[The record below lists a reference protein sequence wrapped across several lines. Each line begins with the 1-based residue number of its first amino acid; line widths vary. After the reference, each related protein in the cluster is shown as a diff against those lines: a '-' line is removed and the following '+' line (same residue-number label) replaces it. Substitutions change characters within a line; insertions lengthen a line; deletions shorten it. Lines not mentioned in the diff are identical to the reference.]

1 MQYDEEKYSSSPW
14 LLPKASENQRLN
26 RDDGSHGAEGRP
38 VSVTPG
44 QTQRGGIYNT
54 PSQPN
59 ESLKDSKKQKDP
71 FHIHFLNMAEIVIA
85 TRQAVSLNRFSA
97 NTKQGNT
104 GAAPDFSAA
113 ESLNMSRINFSCN
126 YIPTVTSGTGIN

>member
-1 MQYDEEKYSSSPW
+1 
-14 LLPKASENQRLN
+14 
-26 RDDGSHGAEGRP
+26 
-38 VSVTPG
+38 VTPG
-44 QTQRGGIYNT
+44 QTPGGGIYNT

-59 ESLKDSKKQKDP
+59 ESLKDSKIQKDP
-71 FHIHFLNMAEIVIA
+71 FYIYFLNMAEIVIR

-104 GAAPDFSAA
+104 GAAPDFSTA

>member
-1 MQYDEEKYSSSPW
+1 MGSSRI
-14 LLPKASENQRLN
+14 PKN
-26 RDDGSHGAEGRP
+26 
-38 VSVTPG
+38 
-44 QTQRGGIYNT
+44 
-54 PSQPN
+54 
-59 ESLKDSKKQKDP
+59 KKDP
-71 FHIHFLNMAEIVIA
+71 FYIHFLNMAEIVIA

>member
-1 MQYDEEKYSSSPW
+1 MQYDEEKYSNSPW
-14 LLPKASENQRLN
+14 LLPKASKNSVKT
-26 RDDGSHGAEGRP
+26 GSAETHGAEGRP

-44 QTQRGGIYNT
+44 QTPGGGIYNT
-54 PSQPN
+54 PQPPN
-59 ESLKDSKKQKDP
+59 GSLKDSKKQKDP
-71 FHIHFLNMAEIVIA
+71 FYIHFLNMAEIVIR

-126 YIPTVTSGTGIN
+126 YIPRDRD